1 MVNWF
6 AIAKDVLLFFGKIMH
21 FEKLL
26 FSRYW
31 VFESLVDIPR
41 SKGRWKQTLKLS
53 HSQRRRRLRSFGIV
67 FLYDL
72 FWFNCQEGFMMI
84 YMLFFYSLFGSSSQ
98 GEFRFLFLL
107 QPNQNSWFTRLAGRC
122 FSNCFFWIFW
132 TYSAFWLALPEK
144 TEAMDDPEVREKEYQ
159 EMFRQVKCK
168 IDDKVKWKKTRKK
181 WPNENCSIYI
191 SYTCINVSNVKMAR

>member
-6 AIAKDVLLFFGKIMH
+6 AIAKDVLLFFEKIMH

-53 HSQRRRRLRSFGIV
+53 HFQRRRRLRSFGIAFFV
-67 FLYDL
+67 RFVWIQLPRRIYDDL
-72 FWFNCQEGFMMI
+72 HAFFSILCLDLAAKETSD
-84 YMLFFYSLFGSSSQ
+84 LFFYCNRIRIPDS
-98 GEFRFLFLL
+98 RDC
-107 QPNQNSWFTRLAGRC
+107 C
-122 FSNCFFWIFW
+122 FSNCFFWNFW

-144 TEAMDDPEVREKEYQ
+144 REAMDDPELREKEYQ

-168 IDDKVKWKKTRKK
+168 IDDNVKWKKTRKK
-181 WPNENCSIYI
+181 SLNENCSIYI
-191 SYTCINVSNVKMAR
+191 SYTIYMYH

>member
-6 AIAKDVLLFFGKIMH
+6 AIAKDVLLFFERIMH

-53 HSQRRRRLRSFGIV
+53 HFQRRRRLRSFGIAFFV
-67 FLYDL
+67 RFVWIQLPRRIYDDL
-72 FWFNCQEGFMMI
+72 HAFF
-84 YMLFFYSLFGSSSQ
+84 LFFVWSQ
-98 GEFRFLFLL
+98 GEFRFVFYCNRIRI
-107 QPNQNSWFTRLAGRC
+107 PDSRDCC
-122 FSNCFFWIFW
+122 FSNCFFWNFW

-181 WPNENCSIYI
+181 VAQSKLFNLYLIYM
-191 SYTCINVSNVKMAR
+191 YH

>member
-1 MVNWF
+1 M
-6 AIAKDVLLFFGKIMH
+6 
-21 FEKLL
+21 E
-26 FSRYW
+26 
-31 VFESLVDIPR
+31 
-41 SKGRWKQTLKLS
+41 WKQTLKLS

-168 IDDKVKWKKTRKK
+168 IDDKVKWKMTRKK
-181 WPNENCSIYI
+181 VAQWKLFNLYLIYVYHSVFSALYI
-191 SYTCINVSNVKMAR
+191 HVQIVLSMSNVKMAR

>member
-1 MVNWF
+1 MINWF
-6 AIAKDVLLFFGKIMH
+6 AIVKDVLFFFGKIMH

-98 GEFRFLFLL
+98 GEFRFLFYCNRIRIPDSRDWLVVVLVTVSFGSFGLILL
-107 QPNQNSWFTRLAGRC
+107 FDWHCQRRQKQWMTRRWGKRSIRRC
-122 FSNCFFWIFW
+122 SDR
-132 TYSAFWLALPEK
+132 S
-144 TEAMDDPEVREKEYQ
+144 D
-159 EMFRQVKCK
+159 VK
-168 IDDKVKWKKTRKK
+168 
-181 WPNENCSIYI
+181 
-191 SYTCINVSNVKMAR
+191 